1 MRRLAVALAAVA
13 LAAGCGGGSKRQT
26 APAVALLT
34 GVRVAAAEVVF
45 DFRTPPDAVEARLR
59 RPAEVSE
66 SGSGRHVPVR
76 GSTVLI
82 VSFTPAATADIRGED
97 VVPTYTGPK
106 RIEAMGLVREVVKVG
121 DFEAQLDWAVGLD
134 ARRPF
139 RIERDGARV
148 TVAFGARR

>member
-1 MRRLAVALAAVA
+1 MALA
-13 LAAGCGGGSKRQT
+13 CRPRRGS
-26 APAVALLT
+26 
-34 GVRVAAAEVVF
+34 
-45 DFRTPPDAVEARLR
+45 LR
-59 RPAEVSE
+59 DR
-66 SGSGRHVPVR
+66 RHVPVR

-106 RIEAMGLVREVVKVG
+106 RIESMGLVREVVKVG

-139 RIERDGARV
+139 RIEATARASPSRLALAADGIRSW
-148 TVAFGARR
+148 

>member
-13 LAAGCGGGSKRQT
+13 LAAGCGGDSKRRT

-45 DFRTPPDAVEARLR
+45 DFRTPPDAVKARFH

-66 SGSGRHVPVR
+66 SGSGWHVPVR

-82 VSFTPAATADIRGED
+82 ASFTPAATADIRGED

-106 RIEAMGLVREVVKVG
+106 RIESMGLVREVVKVG
-121 DFEAQLDWAVGLD
+121 DFEARLDWAVGLD